1 MIFHFRS
8 VTGKVPRENLWWSWA
23 WSACG
28 VYRPAKPGFVSI
40 SFASSGDETT
50 TFSNPPKRM
59 VIKGPYLRDICENSR
74 WGSFPTT
81 WNKFPTIGIGDGPGG
96 RFRFRFERNRNRN
109 LHAKM
114 AKHAA
119 ISIAN
124 KSILLFGFLLVLVFH
139 GSMPS
144 LPFITVIYLFF

>member
-1 MIFHFRS
+1 M
-8 VTGKVPRENLWWSWA
+8 
-23 WSACG
+23 
-28 VYRPAKPGFVSI
+28 YRPVKPVFVSI

-50 TFSNPPKRM
+50 TFSCPPRRM
-59 VIKGPYLRDICENSR
+59 VINGPYLRDICVNSR

-96 RFRFRFERNRNRN
+96 RFPLCFERNQN

-124 KSILLFGFLLVLVFH
+124 KSMYIIAWFSTIVLVFL
-139 GSMPS
+139 GNAKPS
-144 LPFITVIYLFF
+144 FYNLIVYFSSLLIS